1 MARKIFRNWSVTEL
15 SGGIYPQ
22 RKDRLGSKLDRW
34 LGRGLGRLGLWLSP
48 LRRWGLK
55 IFADK
60 VVQEAC
66 ALGDLDDDALRL
78 RIAALRGKLS
88 SQGLTRDNVARCF
101 ALVCEV
107 SQRTLQKRHYP
118 VQLMGGYALLRGG
131 LAEMATGEGKTL
143 TATLPAITVALAGLP
158 VHIVT
163 VNEYLARR
171 DAQTLAPLYGFFGL
185 SVGWIEPEQDPAQ
198 RQLSYASNITY
209 CVNKDLVFD
218 YLRDR
223 LAAPGD
229 SAGQRALRRFLDG
242 HGGAGRELLRGL
254 FFAIVDEADSIFV
267 DEARTPLIISSER
280 GADAAQAQY
289 PLALQIARQLPA
301 DCYTLFE
308 RERNVRLTPAGQQ
321 AVEQA
326 AQGLD
331 GHWRF
336 RKAREELIAQA
347 LAALHLYTPDKH
359 YIVVDQKIQIVDE
372 FTGRTM
378 ADRSWERGLHQLI
391 EAKEALPT
399 SNRRET
405 IARITYQ
412 RFFRRYLQLAGM
424 TGTGAEVAP
433 ELRSV
438 LGLVTVRIPT
448 HRPLLRKSLG
458 ERVFLTDELRWHCVV
473 ERISAI
479 KATGRATLVG
489 TRSVQASERL
499 SGLLQQ
505 AGIAHSL
512 LNARQDAQEAQIVG
526 QAGQPG
532 SVTVAT
538 NMAGRGTDILLH
550 PDVCAAGGLHV
561 ILTEFHESRRID
573 RQLFGR
579 AARQGDPGS
588 HESLVALS
596 DDLFVS
602 HAQWL
607 GQSIRARFEGA
618 DELPVWVGIL
628 LRVFAQGA
636 AERLHAR
643 IRKRTLESE
652 KFVDQSLAFS
662 GQGE

>member
-1 MARKIFRNWSVTEL
+1 MAHTIFHNWAVTEL

-34 LGRGLGRLGLWLSP
+34 LGRGLGRLWLWLSP
-48 LRRWGLK
+48 LHRWGLK
-55 IFADK
+55 IFADQ
-60 VVQEAC
+60 VQQDT
-66 ALGDLDDDALRL
+66 LDLRDLDDDALRL
-78 RIAALRGKLS
+78 RIVTLRGQLV

-101 ALVCEV
+101 ALVSEV

-171 DAQTLAPLYGFFGL
+171 DAQMLAPLYEFFGL
-185 SVGWIEPEQDPAQ
+185 SVGWIEPDQDPAQ
-198 RQLSYASNITY
+198 RQKNYACDITY

-223 LAAPGD
+223 LSAPGD

-242 HGGAGRELLRGL
+242 RSGAGRELLRGL

-267 DEARTPLIISSER
+267 DEARTPLIISSEH
-280 GADAAQAQY
+280 GEEAAQEQY
-289 PLALQIARQLPA
+289 LRALQIARQLPP

-308 RERNVRLTPAGQQ
+308 RERSVRLTPAGQQ

-326 AQGLD
+326 ALGQD

-336 RKAREELIAQA
+336 RKAREELITQA
-347 LAALHLYTPDKH
+347 LSALHLYTPDKH

-391 EAKEALPT
+391 ETKEGLPT
-399 SNRRET
+399 SKRRET

-458 ERVFLTDELRWHCVV
+458 ERVFLTDELRWHRVV
-473 ERISAI
+473 GRITEI
-479 KATGRATLVG
+479 KTVGRATLVG

-499 SGLLQQ
+499 SALLRQ
-505 AGIAHSL
+505 AGIEHTL
-512 LNARQDAQEAQIVG
+512 LNARQDAEEAQIVA
-526 QAGQPG
+526 QAGHPG

-550 PDVCAAGGLHV
+550 PQVCAAGGLHV

-588 HESLVALS
+588 YESLVSLS

-607 GQSIRARFEGA
+607 SQSIRSRFSGV
-618 DELPVWVGIL
+618 DELPGWMGNL
-628 LRVFAQGA
+628 LRVFAQWS

-643 IRKRTLESE
+643 TRKRTLESE
-652 KFVDQSLAFS
+652 KFIDQSLAFS
-662 GQGE
+662 GTGE